1 MTTHFKITKT
11 STFAT
16 EDFKTFFLLQNNE
29 FVKMT
34 DEMLAKKT
42 SYKEKNGWGEIE
54 STGNLNEDYKILC
67 EKANKERKERN
78 EKIQI
83 EFDAKIL
90 EAKKLFDLDVI
101 ESSIENIRLVL
112 MVLNSQ
118 NWGSWKLPKMTIGY
132 SVNQY
137 DCDGKTATTI
147 KLDEPVEG
155 EKLYSYGAP
164 RGHLTKYTNL

>member
-1 MTTHFKITKT
+1 MKTNFKITKT

-29 FVKMT
+29 FVKM
-34 DEMLAKKT
+34 DEAMLSKKT
-42 SYKEKNGWGEIE
+42 SYKESTGWGEIE

-67 EKANKERKERN
+67 EKSNKERKERN
-78 EKIQI
+78 EKIQK
-83 EFDAKIL
+83 EFDARL
-90 EAKKLFDLDVI
+90 TEAKKLFDLDVI
-101 ESSIENIRLVL
+101 ESTLENIKLVL

-118 NWGSWKLPKMTIGY
+118 NWGSWKLPQMTIGY

-147 KLDEPVEG
+147 KLDEAVEG

-164 RGHLTKYTNL
+164 RGHLSKYTNL

>member
-29 FVKMT
+29 FVKM
-34 DEMLAKKT
+34 DEQMLLKKT
-42 SYKEKNGWGEIE
+42 SYKESTGWGEIE

-67 EKANKERKERN
+67 EKANKERKEIN
-78 EKIQI
+78 EKIQK
-83 EFDAKIL
+83 EFDTKL
-90 EAKKLFDLDVI
+90 SEAKKLFDLEVI
-101 ESSIENIRLVL
+101 ESTLENIKLVL

-132 SVNQY
+132 SANQF

-147 KLDEPVEG
+147 KLDKPVEG
-155 EKLYSYGAP
+155 NTMYSYNAP